1 MSDIYG
7 RNPVIEAL
15 KSGADINRIYIAK
28 GALHKAVDEI
38 YRLARAG
45 QVPVSQVERKKLD
58 QLFPG
63 KNHQGVYASMAETH
77 YVEWQDILAAARAK
91 GEQPLVLVLDE
102 LEDPHNLGAILRNAD
117 AFGAH
122 GVIIPKRRSVS
133 LTGTVAK
140 AAAGALSYVPVAR
153 VANIAQTLKALKKE
167 GLWVCGTAMDGQ
179 NIYQAPL
186 SGALAIVIGSEGHG
200 MRPLVAEQCDFTV
213 AIPMKGRINSLNAS
227 VACGIVLSEVRR
239 RGEAQA

>member
-15 KSGADINRIYIAK
+15 KSGAAINRVYIAK
-28 GALHKAVDEI
+28 GAQHKAIDEI
-38 YRLARAG
+38 YALARAA
-45 QVPVSQVERKKLD
+45 QVPVAQVDRKKLD

-63 KNHQGVYASMAETH
+63 KNHQGVYVSMAETQ
-77 YVEWQDILAAARAK
+77 YVEWEEILERARSK
-91 GEQPLVLVLDE
+91 GEPPLVLVLDE

-122 GVIIPKRRSVS
+122 GIIIPKRRSVS

-140 AAAGALSYVPVAR
+140 AAAGALAYVPVAR

-186 SGALAIVIGSEGHG
+186 SGALAIVIGSEGQG

-227 VACGIVLSEVRR
+227 VAAGIVLSEVERR
-239 RGEAQA
+239 REV

>member
-15 KSGADINRIYIAK
+15 KSDADINRIYIAK
-28 GALHKAVDEI
+28 GAQHKAVDEI

-227 VACGIVLSEVRR
+227 VACGIVLSEVCR

>member
-28 GALHKAVDEI
+28 GAQHKAVDEI

-227 VACGIVLSEVRR
+227 VACGIVLSEVCR
-239 RGEAQA
+239 RGEA

>member
-1 MSDIYG
+1 MSEIYG

-15 KSGADINRIYIAK
+15 KSGTEINRITIAK
-28 GALHKAVDEI
+28 GARHQATREI
-38 YRLARAG
+38 YELARER
-45 QVPVSQVERKKLD
+45 QIPVAQVERKKLD

-63 KNHQGVYASMAETH
+63 KNHQGVYASVAEAA
-77 YVEWQDILAAARAK
+77 YVEWEEILERARAK
-91 GEQPLVLVLDE
+91 GEAPLVLVLDE

-117 AFGAH
+117 AFGVH

-167 GLWVCGTAMDGQ
+167 GG
-179 NIYQAPL
+179 
-186 SGALAIVIGSEGHG
+186 
-200 MRPLVAEQCDFTV
+200 
-213 AIPMKGRINSLNAS
+213 GR
-227 VACGIVLSEVRR
+227 VGVRHRRR
-239 RGEAQA
+239 RGPAPVRRGFEGPGRHRHRQRRPRHAFPCGAAV

>member
-1 MSDIYG
+1 MSEIYG

-15 KSGADINRIYIAK
+15 KSGTEINRVYIAK
-28 GALHKAVDEI
+28 GAQHKAIDEI
-38 YRLARAG
+38 YKLARAA
-45 QVPVSQVERKKLD
+45 QVPVQQVERRKLD
-58 QLFPG
+58 SLFPE
-63 KNHQGVYASMAETH
+63 KNHQGVYASVAEMQ
-77 YVEWQDILAAARAK
+77 YVEWEDILAQAREK
-91 GEQPLVLVLDE
+91 GEPPLVLVLDE
-102 LEDPHNLGAILRNAD
+102 IEDPHNLGAILRNAD
-117 AFGAH
+117 AFGVH

-140 AAAGALSYVPVAR
+140 AAAGALQYVPVAR

-186 SGALAIVIGSEGHG
+186 SGALAIVIGNEGHG
-200 MRPLVAEQCDFTV
+200 MRPLVAQQCDFTV

-227 VACGIVLSEVRR
+227 VATGIVLSEVERR
-239 RGEAQA
+239 REG

>member
-1 MSDIYG
+1 MSEIYG

-15 KSGADINRIYIAK
+15 KSGTEINRVYIAK
-28 GALHKAVDEI
+28 GAKHQVIDDI
-38 YRLARAG
+38 YKLARER
-45 QVPVSQVERKKLD
+45 QIPVAQVERKKLD

-63 KNHQGVYASMAETH
+63 KNHQGVYASVAEMA
-77 YVEWQDILAAARAK
+77 YVEWEDILEKAREK
-91 GEQPLVLVLDE
+91 GESPLVLVLDE

-117 AFGAH
+117 AFGVH

-140 AAAGALSYVPVAR
+140 AAAGALQYVPVAR

-167 GLWVCGTAMDGQ
+167 GLWICGTAMDGQ

-186 SGALAIVIGSEGHG
+186 SGPLAIVIGSEGNG
-200 MRPLVAEQCDFTV
+200 MRKLVAEQCDFTV
-213 AIPMKGRINSLNAS
+213 SIPMKGQINSLNAS
-227 VACGIVLSEVRR
+227 VATGIVLSEVVRR
-239 RGEAQA
+239 QEAGR

>member
-1 MSDIYG
+1 MSEIYG

-15 KSGADINRIYIAK
+15 KSGTEINRITIAK
-28 GALHKAVDEI
+28 GTRPQTTREI
-38 YRLARAG
+38 YQLARER
-45 QVPVSQVERKKLD
+45 QIPVAQVERKKLD

-63 KNHQGVYASMAETH
+63 KNHQGVYASVAEAA
-77 YVEWQDILAAARAK
+77 YVAWEEILEGARAK
-91 GEQPLVLVLDE
+91 GEAPLVLVLDE

-117 AFGAH
+117 AFGVH

-153 VANIAQTLKALKKE
+153 VANISQTLKALKKE

-179 NIYQAPL
+179 TIYQAPL
-186 SGALAIVIGSEGHG
+186 SGPLAIVIGSEGHG
-200 MRPLVAEQCDFTV
+200 MRSLVAQQCDFTV
-213 AIPMKGRINSLNAS
+213 AIPMKGKINSLNAS
-227 VACGIVLSEVRR
+227 VACGIVLSEVARR
-239 RGEAQA
+239 EELGR

>member
-1 MSDIYG
+1 MSEIYG

-15 KSGADINRIYIAK
+15 KSGTEINRVYIAK
-28 GALHKAVDEI
+28 GAQHKAIDEI
-38 YRLARAG
+38 YKLARAA
-45 QVPVSQVERKKLD
+45 QVPVQQVERRKLD
-58 QLFPG
+58 SLFPG
-63 KNHQGVYASMAETH
+63 KNHQGVYASVAEMQ
-77 YVEWQDILAAARAK
+77 YVEWEDILAQAREK
-91 GEQPLVLVLDE
+91 GEPPLVLVLDE
-102 LEDPHNLGAILRNAD
+102 IEDPHNLGAILRNAD
-117 AFGAH
+117 AFGVH

-140 AAAGALSYVPVAR
+140 AAAGALQYVPVAR

-186 SGALAIVIGSEGHG
+186 SGALAIVIGNEGHG
-200 MRPLVAEQCDFTV
+200 MRPLVAQQCDFTV

-227 VACGIVLSEVRR
+227 VATGIVLSEVERR
-239 RGEAQA
+239 REG

>member
-28 GALHKAVDEI
+28 GAQHKAVGEI

-227 VACGIVLSEVRR
+227 VACGIVLSEVCR

>member
-28 GALHKAVDEI
+28 GAQHKAVDEI

-63 KNHQGVYASMAETH
+63 KNHQSVYASMAETH

-227 VACGIVLSEVRR
+227 VACGIVLSEVCR

>member
-28 GALHKAVDEI
+28 GAQHKAVDEI

>member
-1 MSDIYG
+1 MSEIYG

-15 KSGADINRIYIAK
+15 KSGTEINRVYIAK
-28 GALHKAVDEI
+28 GAKHQVIDDI
-38 YRLARAG
+38 YKLARER
-45 QVPVSQVERKKLD
+45 QIPVAQVERKKLD

-63 KNHQGVYASMAETH
+63 KNHQGVYASVAEMA
-77 YVEWQDILAAARAK
+77 YVEWEQILERARAK
-91 GEQPLVLVLDE
+91 GEAPLVLDE

-117 AFGAH
+117 AFGVH

-140 AAAGALSYVPVAR
+140 TAAGALSYVPVAR

-186 SGALAIVIGSEGHG
+186 SGPLAIVIGSEGHG
-200 MRPLVAEQCDFTV
+200 MRSLVAQQCDFTV
-213 AIPMKGRINSLNAS
+213 AIPMKGKINSLNAS
-227 VACGIVLSEVRR
+227 VACGIVLSEVVRR
-239 RGEAQA
+239 EELGQ

>member
-28 GALHKAVDEI
+28 GAQHKAVDEI

-227 VACGIVLSEVRR
+227 VACGIVLSEVCR